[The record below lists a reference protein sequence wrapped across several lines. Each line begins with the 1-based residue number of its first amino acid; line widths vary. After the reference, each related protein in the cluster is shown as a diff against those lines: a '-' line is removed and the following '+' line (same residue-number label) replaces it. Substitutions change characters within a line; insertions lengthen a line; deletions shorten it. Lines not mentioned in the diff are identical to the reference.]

1 MGTLRP
7 MTQEQLIVAY
17 ETLLQRSCRMLDWAR
32 QEDWNALVNEE
43 SQYVIEVERLSQ
55 VDGTLLLDASQQE
68 RRAQLLER
76 VLENDLEIR
85 QRLMAR
91 RDALSEL
98 IGSSQRKRDLNR
110 AYRPPAGASPLPEG
124 HS

>member
-1 MGTLRP
+1 